1 MAPVGGRRD
10 VAGNYHVDGDVL
22 TMVSQPRRSWWR
34 NLDGG
39 KSVRVVLRGV
49 ERTGI
54 GAAEAGEGSVKVRIT
69 LDPMPEVPRARRGRQ
84 LWWTWFKA
92 TTLGEVVGFCVP
104 AVVAPLVVGVGVWFV
119 ETPAIVLAGTV
130 EGALLGLGQA
140 YALRQ
145 ALPGI
150 RTREWVRATAAGA
163 ALAWLIG
170 MAPVTVGQQLWD
182 VSEPLAVGLA
192 AAGAAV
198 LLSSIGLLQWRVLRR
213 HVARA
218 GRWVP
223 ATAGVWIAGLLGFTA
238 VTSPLWRAGQPA
250 VLVAAIG
257 VLGAVV
263 MAATVAAITGL
274 ALVRLLPPP
283 IGQEE

>member
-1 MAPVGGRRD
+1 MDTQKTPERDPPGQARFVPVRKSAGDQVMSRLVNPVVRRVLRSPLHDLISGSTLLLGVRGRRTGIWRE
-10 VAGNYHVDGDVL
+10 VAGNYHADGDVL

-92 TTLGEVVGFCVP
+92 TTLGVP
-104 AVVAPLVVGVGVWFV
+104 
-119 ETPAIVLAGTV
+119 
-130 EGALLGLGQA
+130 
-140 YALRQ
+140 
-145 ALPGI
+145 
-150 RTREWVRATAAGA
+150 
-163 ALAWLIG
+163 
-170 MAPVTVGQQLWD
+170 TVGQLWD

-223 ATAGVWIAGLLGFTA
+223 ATAGAWIAGLLGFTA

-283 IGQEE
+283 IGQED

>member
-10 VAGNYHVDGDVL
+10 VAMDTQKTPERDPPGQASFVPVRKSAGDQVMSRL
-22 TMVSQPRRSWWR
+22 VNPVVRR
-34 NLDGG
+34 
-39 KSVRVVLRGV
+39 VLRSPLHDL
-49 ERTGI
+49 I
-54 GAAEAGEGSVKVRIT
+54 SGS
-69 LDPMPEVPRARRGRQ
+69 MPEVPRARRGRQ

-104 AVVAPLVVGVGVWFV
+104 AVTAPLVVGVGVWFV

-170 MAPVTVGQQLWD
+170 MAPATVGQQLWD

-192 AAGAAV
+192 AAGVAV

-223 ATAGVWIAGLLGFTA
+223 ATAGAWIAGLLGFTA